1 MHSVCLHEIRMQITC
16 ILLIFDGL
24 QVFATNFGKNLDYI
38 YIYIYNEL
46 YEFALRQ
53 ISYIFCFKEENCM
66 RIVID
71 TDKKTVT
78 VPWNYAAKLE
88 EMNRIIKDGGGD
100 KQYTFSSY
108 LKEIWAICMEKT
120 DKSLIVADKPARAKK

>member
-24 QVFATNFGKNLDYI
+24 KVFATNFGKTLDDI
-38 YIYIYNEL
+38 YICIYNEL

-53 ISYIFCFKEENCM
+53 ISYIFCFKEEKCM

-88 EMNRIIKDGGGD
+88 EMYRIIKDGGGD

-108 LKEIWAICMEKT
+108 LKEIWAICMENT
-120 DKSLIVADKPARAKK
+120 DESLIVADKPARAKK